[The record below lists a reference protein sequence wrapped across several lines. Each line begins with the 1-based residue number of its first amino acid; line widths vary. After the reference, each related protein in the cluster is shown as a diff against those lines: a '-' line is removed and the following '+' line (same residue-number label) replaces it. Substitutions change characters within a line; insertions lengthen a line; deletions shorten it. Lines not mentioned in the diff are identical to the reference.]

1 MSVEN
6 PTTTPSPAPAPTQPA
21 HERNSITII
30 SHSNLFYWWPVWAC
44 GFIMA
49 ILTFIDGSRMAVVPP
64 DAVAAKDADVTIP
77 EQNGKTIL
85 DKREVL
91 IMPVKQGKDGKPIPI
106 LRWTSAN
113 DKNSAV
119 ISSQRYLH
127 MSKNKSY
134 GVLFATV
141 LMVVIVITNVP
152 MRGMTSFLVILLVI
166 LLSVIF
172 ALAGWWET
180 ILLHLSYLDIRINA
194 GGYLFIS
201 GILFAI
207 WLFTFLLFDRQIYMV
222 FEPGQFRVCTEIGGG
237 EHVYDATG
245 MTLEKRRSDLF
256 RHWILGFGS
265 GDLVVKTAGA
275 QAHEFD
281 LPNVLGINS
290 KKQEIEKLLKRRTV
304 IEARQ

>member
-1 MSVEN
+1 MSVVN
-6 PTTTPSPAPAPTQPA
+6 PTPTPAAAPAPTQPMQ
-21 HERNSITII
+21 EKNSITIV

-49 ILTFIDGSRMAVVPP
+49 ILTFIDKGRMAVVP
-64 DAVAAKDADVTIP
+64 DGSVALANATVIYNNAKDKA
-77 EQNGKTIL
+77 EE
-85 DKREVL
+85 REV
-91 IMPVKQGKDGKPIPI
+91 IMLPPGQKLNARVNPQE
-106 LRWTSAN
+106 
-113 DKNSAV
+113 KNSPPSDPRLH
-119 ISSQRYLH
+119 ISSH
-127 MSKNKSY
+127 KSY

-166 LLSVIF
+166 LLAVIF

-180 ILLHLSYLDIRINA
+180 ILLHLSYLDIRVNA
-194 GGYLFIS
+194 GCYLFIS
-201 GILFAI
+201 GILFLI
-207 WLFTFLLFDRQIYMV
+207 WLFTFLLFDRQVYMV
-222 FEPGQFRVCTEIGGG
+222 FEPGQLRVCTEIGGG

-281 LPNVLGINS
+281 LPNVLGINR
-290 KKQEIEKLLKRRTV
+290 KKEEIEKLLKRRTV
-304 IEARQ
+304 IEART